1 MTFAL
6 ISQYVNRLDFG
17 GGLVGFLCKAQQIP
31 SAVPPLFLSLG
42 FSLVTI
48 LEKPCSRFG
57 PVLCLCPTP
66 NTGPVSQPTSKS
78 PSCLSSNSCN
88 GLTSQISSLPLLLAS
103 PSYWP
108 QYFLSLFSSTSKY
121 PEILFNAHVYCVC
134 CRCILPHL
142 PFPWVENAF
151 FAIGTTTSA
160 PRWLLLF
167 KVSQ

>member
-31 SAVPPLFLSLG
+31 SAVPPLLLSLG

-57 PVLCLCPTP
+57 PVLCLCPTH
-66 NTGPVSQPTSKS
+66 NIGPVSQPTSKS

-88 GLTSQISSLPLLLAS
+88 GLTSQISSLPSLLAPS
-103 PSYWP
+103 SYWP
-108 QYFLSLFSSTSKY
+108 QYFFSLLLPNILKFS
-121 PEILFNAHVYCVC
+121 LMHVCCVC
-134 CRCILPHL
+134 CRCVLPPL

-151 FAIGTTTSA
+151 SAIGTTASP
-160 PRWLLLF
+160 PRWLLLS